1 MATLTCDQC
10 GAVLAFEGV
19 RSEVCAF
26 CASPNIVEREPSRD
40 QPTPRFAVAFAGDRS
55 WAQQHLTTW
64 LGTRRLFADGA
75 LSGGRVEDMRG
86 VYVPAYLYSSIAH
99 TQFTAEIG
107 EHYYETETYTED
119 EKKTI
124 KYWDNG
130 DWKDKEISETVTKTR
145 TVTKTEYRPLS
156 GNHLGYVTDVI
167 VSASCGLPDATLTA
181 LGPFDLRV
189 LRRFTPA
196 LTVGWIHE
204 EFTTSRARCEVTART
219 AARDQVGNELRAF
232 LPGDSYADLEWQTR
246 VEWESLDP
254 LLVPVWMFVVR
265 YRDDKPAIR
274 IAINGQTGRVAG
286 RAPISWW
293 KVGLAIA
300 LVVAIGALIA
310 LLIAWS
316 QAGDTA
322 YVATEGPSP
331 TAAENTPARGH
342 A

>member
-1 MATLTCDQC
+1 VATLTCDQC
-10 GAVLAFEGV
+10 GAALAFEGV

-40 QPTPRFAVAFAGDRS
+40 QPTPRFAIAFAGDRT
-55 WAQQHLTTW
+55 WAQTHLTNW
-64 LGTRRLFADGA
+64 LGKRRLFADSA
-75 LSGGRVEDMRG
+75 LARARVEDMRG

-99 TQFTAEIG
+99 TDFTAEIG

-130 DWKDKEISETVTKTR
+130 EWKDKEITESVTKTR

-167 VSASCGLPDATLTA
+167 VSASRGLPDDTLTA
-181 LGPFDLRV
+181 IGPFDLRM

-196 LTVGWIHE
+196 LTAGWIHE
-204 EFTTSRARCEVTART
+204 EYGKSRLLCEVTARS
-219 AARDQVGNELRAF
+219 AARDQVGTELRAF
-232 LPGDSYADLEWQTR
+232 MPGDSHADLEWHTR

-254 LLVPVWMFVVR
+254 MLIPVWMFVVR
-265 YRDDKPAIR
+265 YRDDKPAIK

-286 RAPISWW
+286 RAPIAWW
-293 KVGLAIA
+293 KVILTGAV
-300 LVVAIGALIA
+300 VVAIGVAIA
-310 LLIAWS
+310 LLSAWS
-316 QAGDTA
+316 QG
-322 YVATEGPSP
+322 GGS
-331 TAAENTPARGH
+331 
-342 A
+342 